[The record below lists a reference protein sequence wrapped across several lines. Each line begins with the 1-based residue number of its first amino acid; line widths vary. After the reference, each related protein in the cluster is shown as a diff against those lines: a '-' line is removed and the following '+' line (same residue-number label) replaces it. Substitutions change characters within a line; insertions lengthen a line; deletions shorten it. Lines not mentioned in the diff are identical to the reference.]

1 MVHFH
6 ISKVFVI
13 EYGLGTQGTGYAAC
27 LTNSSMLIIVVIYAN
42 CLEEVQ
48 KMNQGIDWFGQ
59 VLKWQGLKEYVE
71 IAIPMMLMLIS
82 EWWAYEFITIM
93 TGYVGVKA

>member
-13 EYGLGTQGTGYAAC
+13 DYGLGTQGTGYAAC
-27 LTNSSMLIIVVIYAN
+27 LTNSAMLIIVVIYAN

-48 KMNQGIDWFGQ
+48 KMNEGINWFGQ

-82 EWWAYEFITIM
+82 EWWAYEFITVM